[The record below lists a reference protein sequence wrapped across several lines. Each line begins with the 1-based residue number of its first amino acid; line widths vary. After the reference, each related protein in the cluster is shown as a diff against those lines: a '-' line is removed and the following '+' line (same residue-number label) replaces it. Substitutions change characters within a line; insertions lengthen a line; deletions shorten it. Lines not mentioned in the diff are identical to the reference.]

1 MFVSFFVRLQFVC
14 LFVCFSSCVL
24 KNVVIKKG
32 RKEERHHHHPTTR
45 SSTTHKKAAFFGE
58 EKVVLLFFGRSRS
71 LGCLRL
77 NARGRSDYFLG
88 RLAHGGVRGVRPGT
102 RRPRTH
108 GGTTRVFS
116 SLFRRRRF
124 VSKRRIIHR
133 SIDRSTVVVSRYWTP
148 RACGRDHS
156 PVARG
161 TKNGNAGSSL
171 ASLARSQIIL
181 ITFSSSFIII
191 IIIFI
196 DRNKKRCARWNRS
209 RLWKCWKNSLETWRK
224 IRRRRNTDE

>member
-1 MFVSFFVRLQFVC
+1 MRRVSISYGFSKLWCVCFFLRSFAIC

-24 KNVVIKKG
+24 KNVVKERKEG
-32 RKEERHHHHPTTR
+32 RKAPPPPPVQPHTKKPPLVKKRWYSSSSVALAR
-45 SSTTHKKAAFFGE
+45 SAA
-58 EKVVLLFFGRSRS
+58 SS
-71 LGCLRL
+71 
-77 NARGRSDYFLG
+77 ARGRSDFLG

-133 SIDRSTVVVSRYWTP
+133 SIDRPLSSRVIGHRARAGVTTP
-148 RACGRDHS
+148 F
-156 PVARG
+156 ARG

-171 ASLARSQIIL
+171 ASLARSQ
-181 ITFSSSFIII
+181 
-191 IIIFI
+191 
-196 DRNKKRCARWNRS
+196 
-209 RLWKCWKNSLETWRK
+209 
-224 IRRRRNTDE
+224 

>member
-1 MFVSFFVRLQFVC
+1 MRRVSISYGFSKLWCVCFFLRSFAIC

-24 KNVVIKKG
+24 KNVVKKG

-45 SSTTHKKAAFFGE
+45 STTHKKAAFFGE
-58 EKVVLLFFGRSRS
+58 ETTVVLLFFGRSRS

-133 SIDRSTVVVSRYWTP
+133 SIDRPLSSRVIGH
-148 RACGRDHS
+148 RARAGVTTLQSRAARRTETRGR
-156 PVARG
+156 
-161 TKNGNAGSSL
+161 
-171 ASLARSQIIL
+171 
-181 ITFSSSFIII
+181 
-191 IIIFI
+191 
-196 DRNKKRCARWNRS
+196 RS
-209 RLWKCWKNSLETWRK
+209 RRSHALK
-224 IRRRRNTDE
+224 

>member
-1 MFVSFFVRLQFVC
+1 MRRVSISSGFSKLWCVCFFLRSFAICLFVC
-14 LFVCFSSCVL
+14 LFFFVRFEKCRTR
-24 KNVVIKKG
+24 KKG

-58 EKVVLLFFGRSRS
+58 EKAVLLFFGRSRS

-116 SLFRRRRF
+116 SLFRRRRV

-133 SIDRSTVVVSRYWTP
+133 SIDRPVSSRVIGH
-148 RACGRDHS
+148 RARAGVTTLQSRAARRTETRGR
-156 PVARG
+156 
-161 TKNGNAGSSL
+161 
-171 ASLARSQIIL
+171 
-181 ITFSSSFIII
+181 
-191 IIIFI
+191 
-196 DRNKKRCARWNRS
+196 RS
-209 RLWKCWKNSLETWRK
+209 RRSHALKKN
-224 IRRRRNTDE
+224 